1 MRLPSQAIGAY
12 PTVSK
17 FNELLEAVRW
27 LNNNV
32 ITTGAGGLSIKS
44 LPQGRAVVLDSKA
57 IAESLPM
64 MFGRITGCDDGV
76 YNFVEVKIEIDYDE
90 VGWADKAGGATGDA
104 YNLEECKDLED
115 GWDIEPVPDDSVVAL
130 WPIKVGG
137 KTVYLFTSSQWLFGA
152 VDPDELDGEWSVLDD
167 GQDGVKTVQCRTVEY
182 STTTHKLTQ
191 KTLTK
196 IYDKRGRLWKA
207 TKSVTDE
214 LIDQAV
220 PLPE

>member
-152 VDPDELDGEWSVLDD
+152 VDPDELDGEWSVLDE
-167 GQDGVKTVQCRTVEY
+167 QDGVQITTCSTVEY
-182 STTTHKLTQ
+182 STTTHKLTR
-191 KTLTK
+191 KTNML
-196 IYDKRGRLWKA
+196 IFDKRGRLWKA
-207 TKSVTDE
+207 VKGTTDI